1 MGRGKSLKDEFMD
14 AKMKRSYISAK
25 LPKLTYE
32 QVDLLHN
39 MVKRWLK
46 EEEMTGARTG

>member
-1 MGRGKSLKDEFMD
+1 MGRGKSIKDDYLD
-14 AKMKRSYISAK
+14 AKMKRSYISSK

-46 EEEMTGARTG
+46 EEETSGKRPK